1 MHPVRPDA
9 HGDARTERVSGA
21 PCLDLDQLT
30 TDAREHGLV
39 WLRDHAL
46 PDPSDPD
53 HLTTLLAVMRL
64 DLERPGAASGR
75 LTEYRRV
82 FAALRTTPEG
92 RRGVRE
98 LETDSARRILVH
110 TPRPSAVDNWR
121 RVDAVTENTPA
132 PSPLVEMP
140 TSAELSV
147 AASGPRD
154 VPELDPAVAAEL
166 GFTELV
172 RLGQGGFGTVYAA
185 RQPSVGNRLVAIK
198 YTAARSREPQVL
210 AALQHP
216 NIMPVWSVHE
226 SAGHRV
232 FCMPL
237 HGRTT
242 VADVLKMI
250 DRTKS
255 LPATGAGFLSAAS
268 VREAER
274 AVAVPVEPTTE
285 LAEDAPEYESE
296 RRRLAKLGYVESVV
310 QGVARLAD
318 ALSHA
323 HRRRVVHL
331 DIKPA
336 NILITDDGGFMI
348 LDFGLA
354 YQNGLPASPEAG
366 GTVRYMAP
374 EQLSAFASG
383 QGVRPDPRMD
393 LYALGLVFFELL
405 TGRHPFAESL
415 APGVRREEWVAARLR
430 HPPRVRR
437 FNPAVPP
444 GVEAIVC
451 KLLHP
456 DRTQRYQSAEQ
467 VLTDLT
473 RHQAHQ
479 PLAHAGNPSAW
490 ERFAKFRRRHPVF
503 SVAVMAVLLAGLAVG
518 GFWVA
523 KREADN
529 HAAETVVRQAADAEE
544 QLDDLLGDMTA
555 VRIDAG
561 SLQSA
566 TARRQAV
573 STVDRWRT
581 AYAVDTDPRWRE
593 RPHFARLPDARRQQL
608 RFALGEQALLAA
620 HAERLNA
627 LGRPADAAR
636 VSLDRAVEWNR
647 RAEEVF
653 APDVPPS
660 AVGEQRAVLAR
671 LTGRTLADPPPPPPD
686 APLDLYL
693 RAVGRIADGNHTGAR
708 LTLEELER
716 REQKHAA
723 GQFALGFVYQQSGRF
738 ADAAERY
745 QVARVLADRDPR
757 PPLNRGMLLLHNGRV
772 AEALADLD
780 AAVDRDP
787 RLEVSYYLRVITR
800 LKLAAGF
807 PAGERP
813 RMLDTCKQALAD
825 VARAIELGG
834 RRYRTLFLQ
843 LRVCQQMGD
852 QDAARKVQAELEALA
867 PADDEDFICRG
878 NWRVSDARWLD
889 AAGDHAAADQKR
901 REAVA
906 DFTRA
911 VELNPL
917 SVQGWNNLATQHA
930 ALGHTR
936 QAADAFGRVL
946 ALMPDLTLA
955 KFQRAV
961 LLARLGERDE
971 ALAQIADLPP
981 ATADAWY
988 QRAAVYA
995 LTSAV
1000 NLNDRADALQALI
1013 VVARSGGMDW
1023 ELYDADADFDLV
1035 RDLPD
1040 FTQFRARKGR
1050 PVD

>member
-1 MHPVRPDA
+1 MHPARPDA
-9 HGDARTERVSGA
+9 HRDAHTERVPGA

-30 TDAREHGLV
+30 TNTRENGLV
-39 WLRDHAL
+39 WLRDHVL
-46 PDPSDPD
+46 TDPSDPD

-64 DLERPGAASGR
+64 DLERPGATSGR

-82 FAALRTTPEG
+82 FAALRTSPEG
-92 RRGVRE
+92 RRAVRE
-98 LETDSARRILVH
+98 LETDSARRILVQ
-110 TPRPSAVDNWR
+110 TPRPAVDNWR
-121 RVDAVTENTPA
+121 RVDAVTENTPPPA
-132 PSPLVEMP
+132 PLVGI
-140 TSAELSV
+140 SASV
-147 AASGPRD
+147 ERSVSASGPRD
-154 VPELDPAVAAEL
+154 VPELASSVAAEL

-172 RLGQGGFGTVYAA
+172 KLGQGGFGTVYAA

-242 VADVLKMI
+242 LADVLRMI

-268 VREAER
+268 VRQAEK
-274 AVAVPVEPTTE
+274 AVAVPVAPTLE

-318 ALSHA
+318 ALAHA

-437 FNPAVPP
+437 YNPAVPP
-444 GVEAIVC
+444 GVEAIIN

-473 RHQAHQ
+473 RHQAHL
-479 PLAHAGNPSAW
+479 PLAHATNPSVW
-490 ERFAKFRRRHPVF
+490 ERYAKFRRRHPVF
-503 SVAVMAVLLAGLAVG
+503 SVAVMAVMLAVLAAG

-523 KREADN
+523 KREGDYRNTEAI
-529 HAAETVVRQAADAEE
+529 ARQTADAEE
-544 QLDDLLGDMTA
+544 RLDELLGDMTA
-555 VRIDAG
+555 VRIDSG

-566 TARRQAV
+566 NARRQAV
-573 STVDRWRT
+573 GTVERWRT
-581 AYAVDTDPRWRE
+581 TYAIDTDPRWRE
-593 RPHFARLPDARRQQL
+593 LPHFARLPETRRQQVQ
-608 RFALGEQALLAA
+608 FALGEQALLAA
-620 HAERLNA
+620 HAERINA
-627 LGRPADAAR
+627 LGRPTDAAR
-636 VSLDRAVEWNR
+636 VALDRAVEWNR
-647 RAEEVF
+647 RAEELF
-653 APDVPPS
+653 APDAPPS

-671 LTGRTLADPPPPPPD
+671 LTGRTLLDPPPPPPD
-686 APLDLYL
+686 SPLDLYL
-693 RAVGRIADGNHTGAR
+693 RALGRIADGDHVGAR
-708 LTLEELER
+708 LSLEELER
-716 REQKHAA
+716 RQQKHAA
-723 GQFALGFVYQQSGRF
+723 GQFALGFVYQQAGRF

-757 PPLNRGMLLLHNGRV
+757 PPLNRGMLLVYNGRV

-780 AAVDRDP
+780 AAIDRDP
-787 RLEVSYYLRVITR
+787 QLEVSYYLRAAAR
-800 LKLAAGF
+800 LRLASGMTA
-807 PAGERP
+807 AERQ
-813 RMLDTCKQALAD
+813 RMLDVCKEAQAD
-825 VARAIELGG
+825 VSRAIELGG
-834 RRYRTLFLQ
+834 RRYRYLFMRW
-843 LRVCQQMGD
+843 RVFQQTGD
-852 QDAARKVQAELEALA
+852 QDAAQKVRTELDALG
-867 PADDEDFICRG
+867 PGDDEDFICRG
-878 NWRVSDARWLD
+878 NWRNAESRSL
-889 AAGDHAAADQKR
+889 AAQGDHARARLRQQ
-901 REAVA
+901 EAVT

-917 SVQGWNNLATQHA
+917 SVTAWNNLAALHA
-930 ALGHTR
+930 TLGHTR
-936 QAADAFGRVL
+936 QAADAFGQVL
-946 ALMPDLTLA
+946 KLMPDYTLA

-971 ALAQIADLPP
+971 AIAQIADLKP

-995 LTSAV
+995 LTSTI
-1000 NLNDRADALQALI
+1000 NLNDRADALQALQ
-1013 VVARSGGMDW
+1013 VAGRSLGFDW
-1023 ELYDADADFDLV
+1023 AMYDADADFEPV
-1035 RDLPD
+1035 RELPD
-1040 FTQFRARKGR
+1040 FIHLRQTKGR
-1050 PVD
+1050 PVE